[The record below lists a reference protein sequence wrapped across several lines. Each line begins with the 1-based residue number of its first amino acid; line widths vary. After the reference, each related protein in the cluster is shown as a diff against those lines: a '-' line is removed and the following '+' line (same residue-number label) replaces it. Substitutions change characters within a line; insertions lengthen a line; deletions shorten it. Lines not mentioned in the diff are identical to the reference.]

1 MDLQAEAR
9 ANFRRHLQENRY
21 PGRGLL
27 IGLSEDGESWLQLYW
42 IMGRSPNSR
51 NRIFVADGG
60 ELRTAAADPAKLE
73 DPSLIIYAAMLELP
87 ALYLVS
93 NGSQTRSIRDAIAS
107 GGTFEGALATHER
120 EPDAPNYTPRISGM
134 LDLRSSAPALALH
147 SIRANAADA
156 ARSDHT
162 AFWVSPPP
170 PGLGRCLTT
179 YQGDGKP
186 LPPFAGA
193 PLWLPLDGS
202 PSAVLT
208 SYWGA
213 LDEDNRVSLA
223 LKVIPVASGESTI
236 TIRNRF
242 TAVA

>member
-1 MDLQAEAR
+1 MDLRAEAR
-9 ANFRRHLQENRY
+9 TNFRRHLQENSY

-51 NRIFVADGG
+51 NRVFVAAGG
-60 ELRTAAADPAKLE
+60 ELRTAAADPVKLE
-73 DPSLIIYAAMLELP
+73 DPSLIIYEAMLELP
-87 ALYLVS
+87 DLYLVS
-93 NGSQTRSIRDAIAS
+93 NGNQTRSMRDALAS
-107 GGTFEGALATHER
+107 DGTFEGSLATHER

-134 LDLRSSAPALALH
+134 LDLRSRTPALALH
-147 SIRANAADA
+147 SIRANAADS

-162 AFWVSPPP
+162 AFWVAPPP

-179 YQGDGKP
+179 YQGDGNP
-186 LPPFAGA
+186 LLPFEDA

-202 PSAVLT
+202 PSDVLAT
-208 SYWGA
+208 YWDA
-213 LDEDNRVSLA
+213 LNHDNRVSLA
-223 LKVIPVASGESTI
+223 LKVIPVPSGESAI

-242 TAVA
+242 TAGG